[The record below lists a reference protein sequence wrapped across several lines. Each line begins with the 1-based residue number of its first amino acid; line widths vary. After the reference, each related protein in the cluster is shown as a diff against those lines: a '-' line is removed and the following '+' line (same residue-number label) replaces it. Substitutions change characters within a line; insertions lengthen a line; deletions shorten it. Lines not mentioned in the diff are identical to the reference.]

1 MKVELHL
8 HTSRYSDC
16 ATNTPEEMMA
26 ELLRSGYHAVFITEH
41 NAVWPGRELN
51 ELRGQFPGLRIFPGV
66 ERQLHAHH
74 ILVLGTND
82 REYLEVPGEME
93 LLERARSLGHLT
105 VLAHPYRY
113 EGGADLLEQRLR
125 PDAMEHLTNN
135 HLPEPA
141 MKARDAAESFGLPLV
156 NAGDSHSLGMIGQF
170 WIETRWPLR
179 QAQDVRRA
187 VVEGAY
193 ENRTHLGAQ
202 GSAE

>member
-1 MKVELHL
+1 
-8 HTSRYSDC
+8 
-16 ATNTPEEMMA
+16 MA
-26 ELLRSGYHAVFITEH
+26 GLLRAGYEAVFITEH
-41 NAVWPGRELN
+41 NAVWSARELD

-82 REYLEVPGEME
+82 REYLEVPGETE
-93 LLERARSLGHLT
+93 LLERARSLGHMT

-113 EGGADLLEQRLR
+113 EGGADLLAQGLR
-125 PDAMEHLTNN
+125 PDAMEHRTNN
-135 HLPEPA
+135 HLPGPA
-141 MKARDAAESFGLPLV
+141 IQAREAAESFGLPLV

-170 WIETRWPLR
+170 WIETRSPVR
-179 QAQDVRRA
+179 QTEDVRRA

-193 ENRTHLGAQ
+193 ENRTHLGAR